1 MSMFEDEEERLEPL
15 RVEEHES
22 PEHKKFYDCILQ
34 GTVEEI
40 KEWNK
45 DNMYNVSFKNG
56 LSPIHV
62 AAMSGRDD
70 EMEDIITILLKGGA
84 DVNAKTASD
93 HNTVLHLLIKH
104 NHISVAFPGVVAAL
118 EYYPDVHWRNRHLRT
133 AYDIAVAREYFDI
146 ATCVDGTMMPAD
158 ARALYG
164 KSVGIIYGKRLMK
177 AILNNDEDDAILSVK
192 KGANCNILNDHGCAA
207 IHYVFTV
214 YELPPMPLVTAMH
227 QMNADLNI
235 TDNEGDTAL
244 NLCIKSRPM
253 RLSGQMNNMV
263 AALIRWGALS
273 TYKDLDGKDAL
284 AVATDRNYNDIV
296 RLLKK
301 DRAQHI
307 LEEEE
312 EEEDVF
318 DNNNTPLKQELDI
331 SKPPFESASSQKQ
344 TTEEE
349 TEEIVPED
357 AGSSPS
363 QTSEKEVT
371 VVVPV
376 AAGLSQTL
384 RENKEQG
391 IEGTVGNM
399 SARSTAAY
407 PESEVIKDSGKTETE
422 TELMPKEEPEQEEEP
437 EVQSPPPP
445 DPTPPPPPPPPPPQE
460 SLNESALEELAEGD
474 DEFMAILNDPDADV
488 NQPNELGLY
497 PIHLAVMNTDANK
510 RKTIIKL
517 LMDKG
522 ADINI
527 QALEDDDHDQE
538 TDSSITES
546 NSLYKRPFWGGN
558 TPLHI
563 AAWRNHLVSVK
574 QILSY
579 KPEYNK
585 VDSDGKTARDIAEE
599 NGFTKIV
606 DLIDKYAKIAE
617 KWNEPEKKSKS
628 CIIL

>member
-307 LEEEE
+307 LDMEEMEE
-312 EEEDVF
+312 KEMLQAGLKDHNDDDDED
-318 DNNNTPLKQELDI
+318 K
-331 SKPPFESASSQKQ
+331 ASS
-344 TTEEE
+344 
-349 TEEIVPED
+349 VSLGFED
-357 AGSSPS
+357 DD
-363 QTSEKEVT
+363 Q
-371 VVVPV
+371 
-376 AAGLSQTL
+376 
-384 RENKEQG
+384 
-391 IEGTVGNM
+391 
-399 SARSTAAY
+399 
-407 PESEVIKDSGKTETE
+407 
-422 TELMPKEEPEQEEEP
+422 
-437 EVQSPPPP
+437 
-445 DPTPPPPPPPPPPQE
+445 